1 MVSIM
6 VEAIVFRYR
15 PKPDMVVGKSLHV
28 DMILFQARALLKSEV
43 SRRGGRFGAVA

>member
-28 DMILFQARALLKSEV
+28 DMVSFHARRLPESEV
-43 SRRGGRFGAVA
+43 SPRGARFGAVA